1 MNVDTLLHQYF
12 PHGGNICIKN
22 FGKMVVF
29 KFSAYGDSMGTRLLG
44 AKIRADLRPILDG
57 GEKVALD
64 FSGIDTVTNSFA
76 DECIAKLLLEM
87 PLEELKAK
95 TTFTGL
101 NPMAERSILTAL
113 RRRQLQITNK

>member
-1 MNVDTLLHQYF
+1 
-12 PHGGNICIKN
+12 
-22 FGKMVVF
+22 MVVF
-29 KFSAYGDSMGTRLLG
+29 KFSNYGDSMGTRLLG
-44 AKIRADLRPILDG
+44 AQIRADLRPLLDG
-57 GEKVALD
+57 REKVVLD

-101 NPMAERSILTAL
+101 TRVAERSILTAL
-113 RRRQLQITNK
+113 KRRQLQILNK